1 MKLNGI
7 ELEFDFYDADI
18 MERFECSLDE
28 SQELI
33 HNFEKE
39 GLKQSEMI
47 TRVCRITGDM
57 LDDVWG
63 EGTAEQVFEGKRNF
77 RLCIDIFK
85 AIVAQRH
92 RQEEEMRAEIDGLG
106 AGLGMDEV
114 SQNRVSRRNK
124 KYK

>member
-18 MERFECSLDE
+18 MERLENGIDM

-33 HNFEKE
+33 HNFEKNE
-39 GLKQSEMI
+39 LKQSEMI
-47 TRVCRITGDM
+47 TRVCEITGDM

-63 EGTAEQVFEGKRNF
+63 EGISEKVFKGKRNF

-85 AIVAQRH
+85 EIVAERH
-92 RQEEEMRAEIDGLG
+92 RQEEEMKIEIDELW
-106 AGLGMDEV
+106 AGLGIDEV
-114 SQNRVSRRNK
+114 SQNKASRRNRR
-124 KYK
+124 YK